1 MHGNG
6 VNFHGGRE
14 NFRVPKIIDNN
25 AFHNNKMY
33 VMLKCMS
40 KEVYEYDVDFH
51 TAYNEHC

>member
-25 AFHNNKMY
+25 AFHNKMY

-51 TAYNEHC
+51 TAYN

>member
-6 VNFHGGRE
+6 VNFHGGCE

-51 TAYNEHC
+51 TAYN

>member
-14 NFRVPKIIDNN
+14 IFRVPKN

-33 VMLKCMS
+33 VMSKCMS

-51 TAYNEHC
+51 TAYN